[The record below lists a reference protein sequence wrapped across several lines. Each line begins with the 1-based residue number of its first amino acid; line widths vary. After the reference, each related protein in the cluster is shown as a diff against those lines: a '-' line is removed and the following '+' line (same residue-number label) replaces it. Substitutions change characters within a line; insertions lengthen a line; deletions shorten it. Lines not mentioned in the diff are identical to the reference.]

1 MGHKFSV
8 ALVFL
13 AAVSLGAQQ
22 TPSEP
27 SPDRREGFRFK
38 SGVELVNVTATV
50 TDLGGRFV
58 SGLTRDDF
66 TVYEDNV
73 PQTVTHFGADRV
85 PVSLGIVLDTS
96 GSMEGSKIRAAR
108 SALEEFLEELQDPED
123 EFFLYQFSDDP
134 ILLQGWTTDRRDI
147 SRAMSRI
154 SPDGGTALFEAVA
167 RAVPL
172 VATGRNSKKALVLIS
187 DGNDSSGRTR
197 ADEVQR
203 LIRETEVLVY
213 AIGIDGDDG
222 VAVAPPPQR
231 PRMPPPTPRF
241 PGPTPFPRRPGGLR
255 SSQWQWPVPQRPQGP
270 RSRRSDERVN
280 AATLRNITDDS
291 GGRTEII
298 RDARDLRPATSGIA
312 DELSQQYYLGYPASG
327 KKDGRWHTIR
337 VEVRNGHYRVRAR
350 RGYVAS

>member
-1 MGHKFSV
+1 MAHRFSA

-13 AAVSLGAQQ
+13 VAVSLQAQQ
-22 TPSEP
+22 KPPEP
-27 SPDRREGFRFK
+27 SPDQSEGFRFK
-38 SGVELVNVTATV
+38 SSVELVNVTATV
-50 TDLGGRFV
+50 TEPGGRFV

-73 PQTVTHFGADRV
+73 LQTVTHFGADRV

-108 SALEEFLEELQDPED
+108 AALEEFLEELQDPQD
-123 EFFLYQFSDDP
+123 EFFLYQFSDAP
-134 ILLQGWTTDRRDI
+134 ILLRGWTTDRREI
-147 SRAMSRI
+147 SQALSHT

-172 VATGRNSKKALVLIS
+172 VATGRNAKKALLLIS

-197 ADEVQR
+197 ADDVQR

-213 AIGIDGDDG
+213 AIGIDGDEG
-222 VAVAPPPQR
+222 APLPQR
-231 PRMPPPTPRF
+231 PPMPPPPRF
-241 PGPTPFPRRPGGLR
+241 PGPTPFPRPPGGLR
-255 SSQWQWPVPQRPQGP
+255 FSQWQWPGPPRSQGP
-270 RSRRSDERVN
+270 RGRRRDDRVN
-280 AATLRNITDDS
+280 AATLRNLTDDS

-298 RDARDLRPATSGIA
+298 RDTRNLRAATSNIA

-327 KKDGRWHTIR
+327 KKDGRWHAIR
-337 VEVRNGHYRVRAR
+337 VEVRNGNYRVRAR